1 MTRFCSSNLHPATSQ
16 IRLWSFRS
24 LALLLFPLPR
34 TPAPSGFFR
43 EHFAKAK
50 AKAVEELFARF
61 DRFLNEVEFRAGQD

>member
-1 MTRFCSSNLHPATSQ
+1 M
-16 IRLWSFRS
+16 
-24 LALLLFPLPR
+24 ALLLFPLPR